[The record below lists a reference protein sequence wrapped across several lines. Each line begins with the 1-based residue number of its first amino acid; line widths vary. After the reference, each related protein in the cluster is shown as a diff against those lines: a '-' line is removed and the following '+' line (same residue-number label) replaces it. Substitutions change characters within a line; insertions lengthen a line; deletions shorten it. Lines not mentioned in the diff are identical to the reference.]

1 MISYDVI
8 NILDMIDSAGE
19 DTVSA
24 ALSKFSCSKN
34 PEIENFVRKN
44 AIDFAKKK
52 MSITYLVY
60 GDNGKI
66 AGIFTLTHKAL
77 ELRNDVLSN
86 TTRKKVQRHSRLD
99 ESTNS
104 FNVSA
109 FLIAQF
115 GKSDSFVAD
124 KSLSGSE
131 LMDFTFDVLSVV
143 QHDIGG
149 GLVYL
154 ECEDKEKLINF
165 YSSAPN
171 QFVRFGERYSDED
184 HVKYIQLFRFV

>member
-1 MISYDVI
+1 MV
-8 NILDMIDSAGE
+8 N
-19 DTVSA
+19 A

-66 AGIFTLTHKAL
+66 PGIFTLTHKAL

-109 FLIAQF
+109 FFRPLFFCGHFF
-115 GKSDSFVAD
+115 GRKIVKNTYSTLFD
-124 KSLSGSE
+124 KLKKLSKFHKTN
-131 LMDFTFDVLSVV
+131 MVKKARITKYTKTVVLKVTNCTKKR
-143 QHDIGG
+143 
-149 GLVYL
+149 
-154 ECEDKEKLINF
+154 ECRKKALKFHSCYVI
-165 YSSAPN
+165 
-171 QFVRFGERYSDED
+171 
-184 HVKYIQLFRFV
+184 ITLW

>member
-1 MISYDVI
+1 MMNYDVI
-8 NILDMIDSAGE
+8 NILDMIDSVGE
-19 DTVSA
+19 DAVSA
-24 ALSKFSCSKN
+24 ALSKFSCSRN
-34 PEIENFVRKN
+34 LEIENFVKRN

-77 ELRNDVLSN
+77 KLRNDVLSN
-86 TTRKKVQRHSRLD
+86 TTRKKVQRYSRLD
-99 ESTNS
+99 KHTDS
-104 FNVSA
+104 FMVSA

-115 GKSDSFVAD
+115 GKNDNFKTD
-124 KSLSGSE
+124 EILSGSE
-131 LMDFTFDVLSVV
+131 LMDFTFDILTAV

-154 ECEDKEKLINF
+154 ESEDKEKLLKF
-165 YSSAPN
+165 YSSEPN
-171 QFVRFGERYSDED
+171 QFVKFGERYSEED
-184 HVKYIQLFRFV
+184 NVK